1 MSRAGNPIDRPSS
14 IWDRLRQRLQSLPPT
29 VAEDSIALRVLVQG
43 LVLVGIVATDVAAE
57 TQLSWWAIPLSIVGA
72 TWSGYRRHDRNILVK
87 FVLAVAMLL
96 ALGNFLGELLGSL
109 NDTRLVLAKLLIQI
123 QVLHTFDLPRRKDLG
138 YSMVIGL
145 ILLGVAGTV
154 SQTLVFGPFLLLFLA
169 LALPALVLDYRS
181 RLGIVEGKSTPKTQK
196 NSLLPWKSIA
206 ILLPVVAA
214 LGMILFVLMPR
225 VPGYQLRS
233 LPVSANIDFQGSFE
247 GRNIVSPLGND
258 GEEQGDGTGI
268 GGDGTGPG
276 ELDDRFYYGFSN
288 QMNQNL
294 RGEMTPQLVMR
305 VRSQAKGFWRVI
317 AFDRYTGQG
326 WKISRLENTSK
337 FNRSTWTYRFML
349 PPFWSRG
356 GTKEV
361 IQTYSIVSDLP
372 SLIPALD
379 RPQELYFPT
388 KEVATDPEGTLRSPV
403 KLADGLT
410 YSVISKVP
418 YRSQTAL
425 ESALTDYPELI
436 RQYYLQV
443 PPGIQNKVR
452 QRTQEIFDRATNPPT
467 NPYTKALYLAQYL
480 KQNYQVP
487 NNPLDLAFLA
497 DGEDLV
503 ENFLFRCDRRATP
516 ETCTPGGYADHFSTV
531 LTVMLRSV
539 GIPAR
544 LVAGYAPG
552 EFNPFTG
559 FYEVKNTDAHAMTE
573 VYFPQYGWFAFDP
586 IPGHE
591 IVPPSV
597 EESETFSVLRQFW
610 QWVAGWIPARVTA
623 WLENVFGAVFRAM
636 GSLFKLFFQG
646 WGGLLSGSI
655 ATVCFGFLGWLSWRA
670 WRLWRRRR
678 WLGKLH
684 PMERLY
690 QQLLTWSADRGLEK
704 NPAQTPLEYA
714 RTARDR
720 YPETVADSISAIVNS
735 YANWRYGGRAPH
747 LDSLRQR
754 FQELKQQF
762 VEKPGREPRR
772 HRKRS

>member
-1 MSRAGNPIDRPSS
+1 MSRAGNPIDRQIP
-14 IWDRLRQRLQSLPPT
+14 IWDRLRQRLQSLPPP
-29 VAEDSIALRVLVQG
+29 VVEDSIALRVLVQA
-43 LVLVGIVATDVAAE
+43 LVLVGIGATDVAAE
-57 TQLSWWAIPLSIVGA
+57 TQLSLWAMPLSIAGA
-72 TWSGYRRHDRNILVK
+72 TWSWYRRHDRNILVK
-87 FVLAVAMLL
+87 FVLAIAMLV

-181 RLGIVEGKSTPKTQK
+181 RLGIVNVPSTISTRKDP
-196 NSLLPWKSIA
+196 LLPWKSIA
-206 ILLPVVAA
+206 ILLPVVVA
-214 LGMILFVLMPR
+214 LGLILFALMPR

-233 LPVSANIDFQGSFE
+233 LPVSANINFQGSFD

-258 GEEQGDGTGI
+258 GEEEGNGTGL
-268 GGDGTGPG
+268 GGSQTGPG
-276 ELDDRFYYGFSN
+276 QLDDRFYYGFSN
-288 QMNQNL
+288 EMNQNL

-326 WKISRLENTSK
+326 WKISRLENTNK
-337 FNRSTWTYRFML
+337 FNRSTWTYRFLL

-410 YSVISKVP
+410 YSVISQVP
-418 YRSQTAL
+418 YRNRTAL

-436 RQYYLQV
+436 RKYYLQV
-443 PPGIQNKVR
+443 PPALQNKVR
-452 QRTQEIFDRATNPPT
+452 QRTLEILDGAKNPPT
-467 NPYTKALYLAQYL
+467 NPYAKALYLAQYL

-487 NNPLDLAFLA
+487 NNPLDLPFLA
-497 DGEDLV
+497 EGEDLV
-503 ENFLFRCDRRATP
+503 DNFLFRCDRSAKP

-531 LTVMLRSV
+531 LTIVLRSI

-559 FYEVKNTDAHAMTE
+559 FYEVKNTDAYAMTE

-623 WLENVFGAVFRAM
+623 WFEDVFGVVFRAI
-636 GSLFKLFFQG
+636 GSLLRLFFQG
-646 WGGLLSGSI
+646 WGGILAGALALVG
-655 ATVCFGFLGWLSWRA
+655 FGFAGWLSWHA

-690 QQLLTWSADRGLEK
+690 QQLLSWSADRGVEK
-704 NPAQTPLEYA
+704 HPAQTPLEYA

-720 YPETVADSISAIVNS
+720 YPATVAESIETIVNS
-735 YANWRYGGRAPH
+735 YANWRYGGIAPH
-747 LDSLRQR
+747 RESLESLRQQ
-754 FQELKQQF
+754 FLELKQQF
-762 VEKPGREPRR
+762 AK
-772 HRKRS
+772 K

>member
-1 MSRAGNPIDRPSS
+1 MSRAENPIDRQTP
-14 IWDRLRQRLQSLPPT
+14 IWDRLRQRLQSLPPP

-57 TQLSWWAIPLSIVGA
+57 TQMSWWAIPLSIAGA

-87 FVLAVAMLL
+87 FVLAIAMLL

-138 YSMVIGL
+138 YSMIIGL

-154 SQTLVFGPFLLLFLA
+154 SQTLVFGPFLFLFLA
-169 LALPALVLDYRS
+169 LALPALALDYRS
-181 RLGIVEGKSTPKTQK
+181 RLGIVAAPSTTPTPKEP
-196 NSLLPWKSIA
+196 LLPWKSIA
-206 ILLPVVAA
+206 ILFPVVVA
-214 LGMILFVLMPR
+214 LGMILFAVIPR

-233 LPVSANIDFQGSFE
+233 LPVSATIDFQGSFD
-247 GRNIVSPLGND
+247 GRNIVSPLGN
-258 GEEQGDGTGI
+258 GTEAEGSGTGL
-268 GGDGTGPG
+268 GGSQTGPG
-276 ELDDRFYYGFSN
+276 KLDDRFYYGFSN
-288 QMNQNL
+288 EMNQNL

-356 GTKEV
+356 GVKEV

-379 RPQELYFPT
+379 RPSELYFPT

-410 YSVISKVP
+410 YSVISQVP

-425 ESALTDYPELI
+425 ESALTNYPEPI

-443 PPGIQNKVR
+443 PPGIQNQVR
-452 QRTQEIFDRATNPPT
+452 QRALEILDGAKNPPM
-467 NPYTKALYLAQYL
+467 NPYAKALYLAQYL

-487 NNPLDLAFLA
+487 NNPLDFPFFAE
-497 DGEDLV
+497 GEDLV
-503 ENFLFRCDRRATP
+503 ENFLFRCQRSAQP

-531 LTVMLRSV
+531 LTIMLRSI

-552 EFNPFTG
+552 DFNPFTG
-559 FYEVKNTDAHAMTE
+559 FYEVKNTDAYAMTE
-573 VYFPQYGWFAFDP
+573 VYFPQYGWFSFDP

-591 IVPPSV
+591 IIPPSV
-597 EESETFSVLRQFW
+597 EDSETFSILRQFW
-610 QWVAGWIPARVTA
+610 QWIAGWIPARVTA
-623 WLENVFGAVFRAM
+623 WFEDVFGALFRAI
-636 GSLFKLFFQG
+636 GSILKLFFQD
-646 WGGLLSGSI
+646 WGGIFAGAI
-655 ATVCFGFLGWLSWRA
+655 ALVGFGFVGWLSWHA

-690 QQLLTWSADRGLEK
+690 QQLLSWSADRGLEK
-704 NPAQTPLEYA
+704 HPAQTPLEYA
-714 RTARDR
+714 RTACDH
-720 YPETVADSISAIVNS
+720 YPAKAAEAIKAIINS
-735 YANWRYGGRAPH
+735 YANWRYGGIAPNLGFLH
-747 LDSLRQR
+747 QQ
-754 FQELKQQF
+754 FQELKQPF
-762 VEKPGREPRR
+762 AEKPGTER
-772 HRKRS
+772 HRHKKRS